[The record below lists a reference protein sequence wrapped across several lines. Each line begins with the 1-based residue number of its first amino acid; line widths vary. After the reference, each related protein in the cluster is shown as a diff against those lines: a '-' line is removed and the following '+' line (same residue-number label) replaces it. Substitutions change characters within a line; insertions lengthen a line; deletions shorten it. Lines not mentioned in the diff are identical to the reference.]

1 MACLLSLGMQTSV
14 PEIFSAEDFLSKPG
28 KFAYFE
34 PPVRLAVIGDPV
46 AHSRSPGFHNAA
58 LSFCGIRARYA
69 RLHVPP
75 ERFDEVLRALPA
87 AGFLGANVTIP
98 HKAAALAGVDEAD
111 AYARASGSVNT
122 IVVNGDRLLGFNTDG
137 PGLVRAIREE
147 FSVDLRDL
155 RVVLLGAGGG
165 AGRAIAVQCAMERC
179 ERLVLV
185 NRTVE
190 KIQPLAAELAP
201 YFQTEKLSGPAER
214 IVAIPFDDDALQ
226 RELENADIL
235 INATSLGMKRTDPP
249 VISPALLTANLLVY
263 DTVYAGGT
271 SRLLEDAAAAGA
283 RCANG
288 LGMLLH
294 QGALS
299 FEIWFNRAAPLEEMR
314 RALHS
319 GL

>member
-1 MACLLSLGMQTSV
+1 MQTAV
-14 PEIFSAEDFLSKPG
+14 PEIFSAEDFLSNPG
-28 KFAYFE
+28 GFANFD
-34 PPVRLAVIGDPV
+34 PPVRLAVMGDPV
-46 AHSRSPGFHNAA
+46 AHSRSPGFQNAA
-58 LSFCGIRARYA
+58 LHFCGIRAHYT

-75 ERFDEVLRALPA
+75 ERFGEVLRGLPA

-98 HKAAALAGVDEAD
+98 HKAAALEGVDKAD
-111 AYARASGSVNT
+111 AYAKASGSVNT
-122 IVVNGDRLLGFNTDG
+122 VVVNGDKLMGFNTDG
-137 PGLVRAIREE
+137 PGLSRAIREE

-185 NRTVE
+185 NRTLD
-190 KIQPLAAELAP
+190 KARALATELAP
-201 YFQTEKLSGPAER
+201 YFHSERLSGPAER
-214 IVAIPFDDDALQ
+214 IVAIPFDDDSLR
-226 RELENADIL
+226 REFENADLL

-249 VISPALLTANLLVY
+249 VLSPSLLTANLLVY

-283 RCANG
+283 RVANG

-299 FEIWFNRAAPLEEMR
+299 FEIWFNRPAPLEEMR

-319 GL
+319 TL

>member
-1 MACLLSLGMQTSV
+1 MQIIV
-14 PEIFSAEDFLSKPG
+14 PEIFSAEDILSNPS
-28 KFAYFE
+28 KFVGFD
-34 PPVRLAVIGDPV
+34 PPVRLGVIGDPV
-46 AHSRSPGFHNAA
+46 AHSRSPSFQNAA
-58 LSFCGIRARYA
+58 LLSCGIPARYTK
-69 RLHVPP
+69 LHVPP
-75 ERFDEVLRALPA
+75 ARLHEVLRALPV

-98 HKAAALAGVDEAD
+98 HKVAALSGVDEAD

-122 IVVNGDRLLGFNTDG
+122 IVVNGEKLIGFNTDG
-137 PGLVRAIREE
+137 PGLMRAIREE
-147 FSVDLRDL
+147 FHVDLRDL

-179 ERLVLV
+179 DRLVLV
-185 NRTVE
+185 NRTLE
-190 KIQPLAAELAP
+190 KAQTLALELAP
-201 YFQTEKLSGPAER
+201 YFQTERLSGPVER
-214 IVAIPFDDDALQ
+214 IVAIPFDDDLLR

-263 DTVYAGGT
+263 DTVYAGGA

-283 RCANG
+283 RVANG

-299 FEIWFNRAAPLEEMR
+299 FEIWFNRAAPLKEMR
-314 RALHS
+314 RAIHS
-319 GL
+319 DL